1 MIKFFC
7 DECEKIEFNAEDLKW
22 YEKNGEEPIFC
33 EDCKKNKKKESEV
46 TK

>member
-1 MIKFFC
+1 MIKYFC

-33 EDCKKNKKKESEV
+33 EKCEKKRKAGV
-46 TK
+46 V